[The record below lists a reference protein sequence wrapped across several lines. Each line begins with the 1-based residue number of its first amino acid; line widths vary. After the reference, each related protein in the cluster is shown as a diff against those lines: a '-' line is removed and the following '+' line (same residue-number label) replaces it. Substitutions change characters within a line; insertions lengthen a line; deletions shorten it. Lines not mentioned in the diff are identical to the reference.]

1 MVMIG
6 IIYNLALVK
15 NNNINKL
22 FWLIILYIYD
32 K

>member
-22 FWLIILYIYD
+22 FWFHII
-32 K
+32 